1 MYASLDFDRLEYIIG
16 GLTAR
21 PLMVSQAMGKSALR
35 KSLEKVIEGIFD
47 MDPGIRMVAVY
58 QGQYIIAGGMRKG
71 VESYD
76 PDDAYGID
84 MQLSKMGE
92 IAQGWEKW
100 FGQLE
105 ALTLKY
111 EKLNLTFHPLAK
123 GRFLVMSSE
132 PEVNSFTT
140 MKKIRSRPDFKKLAQ
155 SIP

>member
-1 MYASLDFDRLEYIIG
+1 
-16 GLTAR
+16 
-21 PLMVSQAMGKSALR
+21 MVSQAIDRSTLR
-35 KSLEKVIEGIFD
+35 KSLEKVIEGIFAA
-47 MDPGIRMVAVY
+47 DPGIRMVAVY
-58 QGQYIIAGGMRKG
+58 QGQYMLAGGMRKE

-76 PDDAYGID
+76 PDDAYDID

-92 IAQGWEKW
+92 IAQGWQAW
-100 FGQLE
+100 FGNLE

-111 EKLNLTFHPLAK
+111 EKLNLTFHPLAE

-132 PEVNSFTT
+132 PKVDPFSV